1 MLFSYSHNALAE
13 NWLNST
19 IVDVLGTGMQTI
31 LAGGNAPAWSDALPI
46 AHKTELKGRSG
57 IRKRVQKLWT
67 KFAALNQADQLALLD
82 ALNQQ
87 TFLPNIYFND
97 AVCRGIDGF
106 DESVSVAAVDLFRFI
121 FEEQLTAIKVG
132 GICLRDIHYAA
143 IYAEFPSRICP
154 FCGIGHFRA
163 PGAPRHALD
172 HYMPISKY
180 PFAGGDFRNLPPMC
194 SECNSDFKKS
204 TDILFN
210 QNGQRQ
216 RCVDP
221 YAGPN
226 FAISLAQSVPF
237 GGAIISGI
245 SLPRWVIDFRGGPQD
260 QAENWDRIF
269 KVRER
274 YERDVL
280 NAEFR
285 SWLEHFALWYTRGNH
300 GGGLGAQ
307 IAASIPEYLSTVIQ
321 DGLADKA
328 FLKAEVF
335 RLLHSECAHPDRGVD
350 MMGFL
355 EILISCT

>member
-1 MLFSYSHNALAE
+1 MLFSYSPNSLAE

-19 IVDVLGTGMQTI
+19 IVEVLGAGMQTI
-31 LAGGNAPAWSDALPI
+31 LAGGQAPAWAEALPI
-46 AHKTELKGRSG
+46 EHKTELRGRSG

-67 KFAALNQADQLALLD
+67 KFAALNHNDQLALLE
-82 ALNQQ
+82 ALTQQ
-87 TFLPNIYFND
+87 TSLPNIYFND
-97 AVCRGIDGF
+97 AVCRGIDVF
-106 DESVSVAAVDLFRFI
+106 EESVRDAAVDLFRFV
-121 FEEQLTAIKVG
+121 FEEQLTSIKVG
-132 GICLRDIHYAA
+132 GESLRDIHYAA

-194 SECNSDFKKS
+194 SECNSDFKKN
-204 TDILFN
+204 TDILFDP
-210 QNGQRQ
+210 NGQRQ

-221 YAGPN
+221 YDGPR
-226 FAISLAQSVPF
+226 FVISLAQSVPF
-237 GGAIISGI
+237 GGAIMSGI
-245 SLPRWVIDFRGGPQD
+245 SLPQWVIDFRGGPQE

-300 GGGLGAQ
+300 GGPIGDD
-307 IAASIPEYLSTVIQ
+307 IADSIPEYLITVIQ

-335 RLLHSECAHPDRGVD
+335 RLLCSECAHPLRGSD
-350 MMGFL
+350 MKAFL
-355 EILISCT
+355 EILISCI